1 MKHFASDNYA
11 GIHPE
16 VLTTLAEANVGHA
29 PAYGADSHTQRLSAV
44 MREHFGADAETFPV
58 FNGTGANVIAL
69 QAILPRWGAVVC
81 AESAHINVDE
91 GAAPERVGGIKL
103 LPVPTETG
111 KLSPADIE
119 RAATDLD
126 NPHRGQPLAVSIS
139 QSTELGTTYTAA
151 EIAALSDTA
160 HAHGMLVHVD
170 GSRLGNAAA
179 HLGTTMKSLTTDA
192 GVDVVSLG
200 GTKNGLMGAE
210 AVITLRDVPGVEFI
224 RKHSMQLAS
233 KMRFLSAQLLAL
245 YEGDLWLRSAHHA
258 NRMAAR
264 LAERLG
270 NRTLYPV
277 ESNAVF
283 ATLGPE
289 AVARAR
295 ETFQF
300 YAWPGGPG
308 QYRLMCSFDTTEQ
321 EVDALIELLT

>member
-11 GIHPE
+11 GFHPE
-16 VLTTLAEANVGHA
+16 VLQALADANVGHA
-29 PAYGADSHTQRLSAV
+29 PAYGADPLTQRLSAV

-69 QAILPRWGAVVC
+69 QAMLPRWGSVVC
-81 AESAHINVDE
+81 ADTAHINVDE
-91 GAAPERVGGIKL
+91 GAAPERVGGMKL
-103 LPVPTETG
+103 LSVPTSSG
-111 KLSPADIE
+111 KLSPGDID
-119 RAATDLD
+119 RAAADLG

-151 EIAALSDTA
+151 EITELVDTA
-160 HAHGMLVHVD
+160 HAHGMLFHVD

-179 HLGTTMKSLTTDA
+179 YLGTTMKALTTDA

-210 AVITLRDVPGVEFI
+210 AVVTLREIPGVEFI

-245 YEGDLWLRSAHHA
+245 YEGDLWQRSATHA
-258 NRMAAR
+258 NRMASR
-264 LAERLG
+264 LAEGLG
-270 NRTLYPV
+270 NRALYPV

-283 ATLGPE
+283 ATLDPE
-289 AVARAR
+289 AVSRAR

-300 YAWPGGPG
+300 YAWPGGPD

-321 EVDALIELLT
+321 EVDALTALLT